1 MPYIFKKYY
10 PVRHVVFFLGEG
22 VLIFLAIAS
31 TYFYLEGGSWAIDL
45 PLLISKA
52 ILVTITFQFCL
63 YLFDLYD
70 LSFPQALADTVTR
83 ILRSFGIGCILLAG
97 IYFTFPAIMLSTKV
111 FWLGCLIIAATI
123 GMWRFIYGMI
133 LERQLFTQPVILLGS
148 GTIAEK
154 ISAEIDRKKDSGYR
168 IVARVDIEPENR
180 PRGSRTD
187 EGNLVRIC
195 RQHRAE
201 KIIVTMDNKRG
212 RMPIQEL
219 MACKLQGLQVVT
231 GINFYE
237 GLAGKIM
244 VEKVNPS
251 WIIFSEGFKIGR
263 FNSLIKRLVDIGI
276 SFSGLV
282 LSLPISL
289 VTIVAIKLES
299 SGPVFYL
306 QERVGEKGKVFKVI
320 KFRSMRTDAEKDGP
334 VWANQ
339 NDSRVTG
346 FGRFL
351 RKARIDEIP
360 QMWNVLKGEMS
371 FVGPRPERPVF
382 VEQLAARIP
391 YYSLRHTVKPGITG
405 WAQICYPYAASEEDA
420 LRKLEYD
427 LYYIKNLSLRMDL
440 GIIFMTAKTILFQ
453 RGSR

>member
-10 PVRHVVFFLGEG
+10 PVRHIVFFLGEG
-22 VLIFLAIAS
+22 ILIFFAIAS
-31 TYFYLEGGSWAIDL
+31 TYFYLEGGSWAVDM

-70 LSFPQALADTVTR
+70 LSFSQALTDTITR

-97 IYFTFPAIMLSTKV
+97 IYFTFPAIMISTKV
-111 FWLGCLIIAATI
+111 FWLGCMIIGGTI
-123 GMWRFIYGMI
+123 GLWRFFYAMI
-133 LERQLFTQPVILLGS
+133 LQRQLFTQPVILLGS

-154 ISAEIDRKKDSGYR
+154 ISSEIESKKDSGYR
-168 IVARVDIEPENR
+168 IVAQVDNEPDKR
-180 PRGSRTD
+180 RGGLPVDTRS
-187 EGNLVRIC
+187 LVQIC
-195 RQHRAE
+195 RDHRAE
-201 KIIVTMDNKRG
+201 KIVVTLDNKRG
-212 RMPIQEL
+212 NMPIQEL
-219 MACKLQGLQVVT
+219 MACKLHGLQIVT

-237 GLAGKIM
+237 GLAGKVM

-263 FNSLIKRLVDIGI
+263 FNCLVKRLVDITI

-282 LSLPISL
+282 LSSPISL
-289 VTIVAIKLES
+289 LTALIIKLES
-299 SGPVFYL
+299 PGPIFYL
-306 QERVGEKGKVFKVI
+306 QERVGEKERLFKVI
-320 KFRSMRTDAEKDGP
+320 KFRSMRADAEKNGP

-339 NDSRVTG
+339 NDNRVTR
-346 FGRFL
+346 FGRFI

-382 VEQLAARIP
+382 VEQLAAKIP
-391 YYSLRHTVKPGITG
+391 YYSLRHNIKPGITG

-427 LYYIKNLSLRMDL
+427 LYYIKNISLRMDL

-453 RGSR
+453 RGAR

>member
-10 PVRHVVFFLGEG
+10 PIRHIVFFLGEG
-22 VLIFLAIAS
+22 ILIFFAIGS
-31 TYFYLEGGSWAIDL
+31 TYFYLEGGSWAVDM
-45 PLLISKA
+45 PLLVSKA

-70 LSFPQALADTVTR
+70 LSFSQALTDTVTR

-97 IYFTFPAIMLSTKV
+97 IYFTFPAIMISTKV
-111 FWLGCLIIAATI
+111 FWLGCLITGGTI
-123 GMWRFIYGMI
+123 GLWRFVYAMI

-148 GTIAEK
+148 GTTAEK
-154 ISAEIDRKKDSGYR
+154 ISAEIGKKKDSGYR
-168 IVARVDIEPENR
+168 IVAQVDNEPDKR
-180 PRGSRTD
+180 LRGLQADTRS
-187 EGNLVRIC
+187 LVQIC
-195 RQHRAE
+195 RDSRAE
-201 KIIVTMDNKRG
+201 KIIVTMDNQRG
-212 RMPIQEL
+212 KMPIQEL
-219 MACKLQGLQVVT
+219 MACKLHGLQIVT

-237 GLAGKIM
+237 GLAGKVL

-263 FNSLIKRLVDIGI
+263 FNCLVKRLADITI
-276 SFSGLV
+276 SFLGLV
-282 LSLPISL
+282 MSSPISL
-289 VTIVAIKLES
+289 LTALIIKLES
-299 SGPVFYL
+299 PGPVFYF
-306 QERVGEKGKVFKVI
+306 QDRVGEKEKLFKVI
-320 KFRSMRTDAEKDGP
+320 KFRSMRADAEKDGP

-339 NDSRVTG
+339 NDSRVTR
-346 FGRFL
+346 FGRFI

-382 VEQLAARIP
+382 VEQLAAKIP
-391 YYSLRHTVKPGITG
+391 YYSLRHNVKPGITG

-427 LYYIKNLSLRMDL
+427 LYYIKNVSLRMDL

-453 RGSR
+453 RGAR